1 MFLHEV
7 ATREINESE
16 EINIALIVEC
26 FNQEIYV
33 HDWQDISRLCM
44 KSKSLKRNLSFK
56 NYNAWRK
63 KTLIVQ

>member
-26 FNQEIYV
+26 FNQEIYTIGKILA
-33 HDWQDISRLCM
+33 DC
-44 KSKSLKRNLSFK
+44 
-56 NYNAWRK
+56 A
-63 KTLIVQ
+63 